1 MQIFLKENQKVEVQ
15 YKGFSIMTDQPL
27 LAGGDGSAP
36 SPFDFFL
43 ASIGACAGFYVKSF
57 CEQRGLSTEG
67 IRLEQVMHRDPL
79 KRMISKIDIHII
91 TPPDFPEKYKSAM
104 IKAAEA
110 CSVKKH
116 IADAPEFSVTT
127 INA

>member
-1 MQIFLKENQKVEVQ
+1 MQILLRENQKVEVQ
-15 YKGFSIMTDQPL
+15 FRGFSIMTDQPL

-36 SPFDFFL
+36 SPFDYFL

-67 IRLEQVMHRDPL
+67 IRLEQVMHRDPV
-79 KRMISKIDIHII
+79 KRMISKIEINII
-91 TPPDFPEKYKSAM
+91 LPEDFPEKYRDPV

-116 IADAPEFSVTT
+116 ISSAPEFSVNT

>member
-1 MQIFLKENQKVEVQ
+1 
-15 YKGFSIMTDQPL
+15 MTDQPL

-57 CEQRGLSTEG
+57 CEQRGLSAEG
-67 IRLEQVMHRDPL
+67 IRLEQVMHRDPV
-79 KRMISKIDIHII
+79 KRMISKIEINIFV
-91 TPPDFPEKYKSAM
+91 PEDFPEKYRDPL

-116 IADAPEFSVTT
+116 ITSAPEFSVNTL
-127 INA
+127 NA

>member
-1 MQIFLKENQKVEVQ
+1 MQIILREKQKVEVQ
-15 YKGFSIMTDQPL
+15 FRGFSIMTDQPL

-36 SPFDFFL
+36 SPFDYFL

-57 CEQRGLSTEG
+57 CEQRGLSAEG
-67 IRLEQVMHRDPL
+67 IRLEQVMHRDPV
-79 KRMISKIDIHII
+79 KRMISKIEINIFL
-91 TPPDFPEKYKSAM
+91 PEGFPEKYRDPV

-116 IADAPEFSVTT
+116 IASAPEFSVNT

>member
-1 MQIFLKENQKVEVQ
+1 MEVQ
-15 YKGFSIMTDQPL
+15 FKGFSIMTDQPI

-36 SPFDFFL
+36 SPFDYFL

-57 CEQRGLSTEG
+57 CDQRGLSTEG
-67 IRLEQVMHRDPL
+67 IRLEQVMHRDPV
-79 KRMISKIDIHII
+79 KRMISRIEINIL
-91 TPPDFPEKYKSAM
+91 TPPGFPEKYKQAM

-116 IADAPEFSVTT
+116 IADAPEFLVNTVNS
-127 INA
+127 

>member
-1 MQIFLKENQKVEVQ
+1 MLFR
-15 YKGFSIMTDQPL
+15 GFSIMTDQPL

-36 SPFDFFL
+36 SPFDYFL

-67 IRLEQVMHRDPL
+67 IRLEQVMHRDPV
-79 KRMISKIDIHII
+79 KRMISKIEINIFL
-91 TPPDFPEKYKSAM
+91 PEGFPEKYRDSV

-116 IADAPEFSVTT
+116 IASAPEFSVNT

>member
-1 MQIFLKENQKVEVQ
+1 MKILLRENQKVEVQ
-15 YKGFSIMTDQPL
+15 FRGFSIMTDQPL

-67 IRLEQVMHRDPL
+67 IRLEQVMHRDPE
-79 KRMISKIDIHII
+79 KRMISRIEINII
-91 TPPDFPEKYKSAM
+91 VPEDFPEKYRGAM

-116 IADAPEFSVTT
+116 ISAAPAFSVNT

>member
-1 MQIFLKENQKVEVQ
+1 MQIILREKQKVEVQ
-15 YKGFSIMTDQPL
+15 FRGFSIMTDQPL

-36 SPFDFFL
+36 SSFDYFL

-57 CEQRGLSTEG
+57 CEQRGLSAEG
-67 IRLEQVMHRDPL
+67 IRLEQVMHRDPV
-79 KRMISKIDIHII
+79 KRMISKIEINIFL
-91 TPPDFPEKYKSAM
+91 PEGFPEKYRDPV

-116 IADAPEFSVTT
+116 IASAPEFSVNT

>member
-1 MQIFLKENQKVEVQ
+1 MQIFLREKQKVEVQ
-15 YKGFSIMTDQPL
+15 FRGFSIMTDQPL

-36 SPFDFFL
+36 SPFDYFL

-67 IRLEQVMHRDPL
+67 IRLEQVMHRDPV
-79 KRMISKIDIHII
+79 KRMISKIEINII
-91 TPPDFPEKYKSAM
+91 LPEGFPEKYREPV

-116 IADAPEFSVTT
+116 IASAPEFSVNT